1 MGDAA
6 ALSPPAR
13 EILQALRR
21 GDPPDKPGRKAPAE
35 LIDRGLVLRDRG
47 NLVLT
52 PAGRFAADAAAPA
65 SATTPHP
72 PSIASKREVHGPR
85 GRMGTIGARGAAARK
100 NRGLGGG

>member
-1 MGDAA
+1 MVEAA
-6 ALSPPAR
+6 ALSPKAR

-21 GDPPDKPGRKAPAE
+21 GLPLDKPGRMAPAE
-35 LIDRGLVLRDRG
+35 LFYRGLVLRDRG
-47 NLVLT
+47 NLILT

-85 GRMGTIGARGAAARK
+85 GRMGTIGARGPAARK
-100 NRGLGGG
+100 NKGLGGG